1 MSRGEP
7 GPRPSPRHAQ
17 SGQAA
22 IETAIILPLFVF
34 LILGILQ
41 LGMMHQARLM
51 AKYAAYRAVR
61 VGSLHHA
68 HKDAM
73 EQAGL
78 AVLLPLISQD
88 QGGGESIQPV
98 TGAKN
103 FQKKWNSEGVST
115 NQMPDAKL
123 PYVAVTICGPTLQEL
138 PGGTRELDFDD
149 PRVASSPYDEWLQ
162 SHRTKL
168 RIQVTLNYRLPIP
181 FANWVIHSIALQ
193 RELPM
198 LMRMGKQ
205 QPPGQNLFGQ
215 EYADA
220 ANRGVYILP
229 IRAAYTMRMQSNL
242 YASAL
247 PQSNTCLTTNHL

>member
-1 MSRGEP
+1 MSRAAP
-7 GPRPSPRHAQ
+7 WRPSRHSQ

-34 LILGILQ
+34 LLLGIIQ

-61 VGSLHHA
+61 MGSLHHA
-68 HKDAM
+68 RQEDM
-73 EQAGL
+73 ERAGL
-78 AVLLPLISQD
+78 AALLPLISQD
-88 QGGGESIQPV
+88 RGGGESIQPV
-98 TGAKN
+98 TGAEN
-103 FQKKWNSEGVST
+103 FQKKWNAEGIRT

-123 PYVAVTICGPTLQEL
+123 PYVAVTTCGPTLQEL
-138 PGGTRELDFDD
+138 SGGARELDFDD

-181 FANWVIHSIALQ
+181 FANWVIHSIAMQ

-205 QPPGQNLFGQ
+205 APGVNRFGE
-215 EYADA
+215 EYAKA